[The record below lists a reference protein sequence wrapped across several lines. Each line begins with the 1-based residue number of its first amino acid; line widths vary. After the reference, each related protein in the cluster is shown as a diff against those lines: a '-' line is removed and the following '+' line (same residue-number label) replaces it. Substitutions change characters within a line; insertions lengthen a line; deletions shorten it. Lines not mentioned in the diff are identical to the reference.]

1 MMAGRITAAMLALVA
16 LGPWSGALAADLP
29 DCAGGVEV
37 AAARIVRTEQ
47 NGVLVMS
54 DGRAVHLEGIRLPNA
69 RGDRAPAM
77 IQVQAL
83 GALSQLANDNTLVL
97 TAVEPKEDRYD
108 RIRAQAFSGPDWIQT
123 ALLKRGLARVSVAP
137 DRIECAA
144 TLYDAEGQARA
155 AHLGLWSV
163 PAYAIRTPQNVAGDV
178 GTFQIVEGKVTG
190 ADILNGIMTLSFGI
204 GLKGEFRVTISG
216 DDMANF
222 RMIGVNPKGYAGK
235 TLRVRG
241 VVQYD
246 SGPVIEIANPIQVE
260 VAQ

>member
-1 MMAGRITAAMLALVA
+1 MMDGRISAAMLTLLA
-16 LGPWSGALAADLP
+16 LGPCSSVMAADLP

-37 AAARIVRTEQ
+37 AAARIMRTEQ

-54 DGRAVHLEGIRLPNA
+54 DGRAVHLEGVRLPNA
-69 RGDRAPAM
+69 RADRAPMA
-77 IQVQAL
+77 IQVQTL
-83 GALSQLANDNTLVL
+83 GALSQMANDHTLVL

-108 RIRAQAFSGPDWIQT
+108 RIRAQAFSGPDWIQA

-144 TLYDAEGQARA
+144 ELYDAEGHARA
-155 AHLGLWSV
+155 AHLGLWSL

-190 ADILNGIMTLSFGI
+190 ADALNGVMTLSFGI
-204 GLKGEFRVTISG
+204 GLKGEFRVTIST

-246 SGPVIEIANPIQVE
+246 NGPMIEIANPIQVE
-260 VAQ
+260 VVQ